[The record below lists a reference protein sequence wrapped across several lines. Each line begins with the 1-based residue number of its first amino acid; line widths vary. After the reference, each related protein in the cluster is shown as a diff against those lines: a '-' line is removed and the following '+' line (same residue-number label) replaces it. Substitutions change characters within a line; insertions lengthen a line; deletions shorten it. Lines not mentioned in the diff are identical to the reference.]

1 MGEKNYLC
9 QPWGDV
15 DRLCCPDETFTDCDP
30 ITPDV
35 PAVYNY
41 TDQQWLDM
49 ASSILFRI
57 TCFRFP
63 GICEVKLRPCVA
75 CYCSCHPCNCVT
87 RYDPLPISLAYP
99 LIDIVEVIEEGVV
112 QPLSN
117 YRIDDYSRIVRLDSL
132 AWPGCNDLISE
143 PPAASVWEITLQ
155 YGRSVPLELQF
166 AAETLA
172 CELKKACNGSAS
184 CALPAHISRVVR
196 QGVAI
201 DVDSSYKYFA
211 QGLTGVPQ
219 VDQILQAYTPC
230 QGNIMRATHP
240 LLKRGFIVTDT

>member
-1 MGEKNYLC
+1 MGEMNYLC
-9 QPWGDV
+9 DSWGSV
-15 DRLCCPDETFTDCDP
+15 DRLCCPDETFSDCDP
-30 ITPDV
+30 ETQDT
-35 PAVYNY
+35 AATYSY
-41 TDQQWLDM
+41 TDQEWLDM

-63 GICEVKLRPCVA
+63 GECTVKLRPCVQ
-75 CYCSCHPCNCVT
+75 CVCSCSPCSCVT
-87 RYDPLPISLAYP
+87 RYQPLPISLAYP
-99 LIDIVEVIEEGVV
+99 IISLTKIIEGGVE
-112 QPLSN
+112 QDLDN
-117 YRIDDYSRIVRLDSL
+117 YRIDDYSRIVRLDNL
-132 AWPGCNDLISE
+132 AWPRCNDLISD
-143 PPAASVWEITLQ
+143 PPAASVWEIELT

-172 CELKKACNGSAS
+172 CELKKACNGAKD

-196 QGVAI
+196 QGVAVE
-201 DVDSSYKYFA
+201 VDSAYKYFA

-230 QGNIMRATHP
+230 SGNIMRATHP